1 MWPFSYSSQ
10 EIELLQYVIDEMARG
25 NYDVAVPTLQ
35 GNFARLSASL
45 KNLKITYSATFLT
58 LEKQQEELTS
68 IINALP
74 NALIFVAN
82 GRVSLFNSAARSMFG
97 LKPTDKEK
105 HLDELELPQSL
116 MSAIHQFLENDNQ
129 RLDVRTEPNALM
141 QTFQVS
147 LTRLENQPFE
157 AGDLAHANFVASFT
171 DVSQRAKTDALRR
184 DFVAAA
190 SHELK
195 TPVAG
200 MSLMS
205 ETAQMALKDGDTD
218 TANAMLAQIH
228 TEAQN
233 LQSLV
238 LDLLDL
244 ARYEDIA
251 SADEQTDLIKVSK
264 TTVATRKKRAEDKG
278 LTLSENYHNLGLQE
292 VFVPLHEADIVIILD
307 NLIDNAIAYTDKG
320 HVDIEIE
327 VDEAQHIAYL
337 RVSDSG
343 IGIEEKD
350 FDRIFERFYR
360 IDKSRSRVS
369 GGTGLG
375 LSLVKHAVEKGGGT
389 ISVSSEKN
397 KGTTF
402 SVVLPLI

>member
-10 EIELLQYVIDEMARG
+10 EIELLQFVVDEMARG
-25 NYDVAVPTLQ
+25 NYDVAVPTLR
-35 GNFARLSASL
+35 GNLASLSASL
-45 KNLKITYSATFLT
+45 KNLKITYSATFLA
-58 LEKQQEELTS
+58 LEKQQAELTS

-82 GRVSLFNSAARSMFG
+82 GQLSLFNSAARSMFG
-97 LKPTDKEK
+97 LKPTDTDKS
-105 HLDELELPQSL
+105 LDELELPQSL
-116 MSAIHQFLENDNQ
+116 MSAIQQFLKNDNQ

-157 AGDLAHANFVASFT
+157 SGDLTHANFVASFT

-278 LTLSENYHNLGLQE
+278 LTLCENYHSLGLQE

-307 NLIDNAIAYTDKG
+307 NLIDNALAYTDEG
-320 HVDIEIE
+320 YVSIEIE
-327 VDEAQHIAYL
+327 VDESEHVAYL
-337 RVSDSG
+337 KVSDSG

-389 ISVSSEKN
+389 ISVSSTKN